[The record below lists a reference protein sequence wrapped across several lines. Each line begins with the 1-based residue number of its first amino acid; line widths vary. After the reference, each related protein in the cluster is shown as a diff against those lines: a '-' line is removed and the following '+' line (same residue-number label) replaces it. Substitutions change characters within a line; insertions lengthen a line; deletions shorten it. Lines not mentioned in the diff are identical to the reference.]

1 MTKAAGELSDREVK
15 SSSPSSS
22 CCDPLQVEEKLLP
35 EAEVTAPE
43 IEQVTVD
50 SDSLV
55 SFLRHEQD
63 LCRDSLSCRG
73 SSESG
78 SLQAAYA
85 AHKTRLSERGGR
97 RQEAEKKEKTQKQPS
112 PERAGSLEEMQRTL
126 ASWKAERLQ
135 RKVSGKA
142 LVKASA
148 SDSASSTGDSS
159 ENVAPPRAAKEEDAG
174 QRTLRLWHQLEEVK
188 ARAKE
193 EEVRREREKNR
204 AKGREFSERMRA
216 RQLAK
221 GRRPQPSAK

>member
-1 MTKAAGELSDREVK
+1 M
-15 SSSPSSS
+15 
-22 CCDPLQVEEKLLP
+22 P

-97 RQEAEKKEKTQKQPS
+97 RQEAEKKEKRQRQP
-112 PERAGSLEEMQRTL
+112 PPEAIQERAGSLEEMQRTL

-221 GRRPQPSAK
+221 ARRPQPSAK